1 MKRFILAG
9 AMLLALA
16 AFPPAAAATAP
27 DEWNVKFFG
36 AMAYVAPLGTEDVT
50 INTVTDSVQAA
61 NETGWE
67 AGLEFRFAKILGLEI
82 SYLNS
87 TQDIEFGDTTIAKVD
102 FTPYNMALNFHLFPN
117 KYFDFYVAPVAAY
130 VDWGNIEFTNGTSQ
144 EADSEIA
151 YGAAV
156 GLDISFNKSFAF
168 IGGVRWLSLDITPD
182 DPTTS
187 NDDSLPVD
195 PLFARVGFAFRF

>member
-9 AMLLALA
+9 AMLLALT
-16 AFPPAAAATAP
+16 AFQPAAAQ

-50 INTVTDSVQAA
+50 IGSITDSVQAS

-67 AGLEFRFAKILGLEI
+67 VGLEFRFAKILGLEL

-87 TQDIEFGDTTIAKVD
+87 TQDVEFGDTTIASVD
-102 FTPYNMALNFHLFPN
+102 LTPYNVALNFHLFPN
-117 KYFDFYVAPVAAY
+117 KYFDFYIAPVAAY
-130 VDWGNIEFTNGTSQ
+130 VNWGDIEYTDGTS
-144 EADSEIA
+144 ESADSEIA

-182 DPTTS
+182 DPTAPD
-187 NDDSLPVD
+187 DDSLAVD